1 MPIGQQDYLR
11 NLSKP
16 SMIKA
21 LAAEPDL
28 MPQARRARAG
38 DLQGAEGA
46 RAAVVSSAVDARF
59 VVNHRPSGAS
69 AARSFTRTTM

>member
-1 MPIGQQDYLR
+1 MSIGPQDYPR

-28 MPQARRARAG
+28 MPQARGARAG
-38 DLQGAEGA
+38 ELQGADGTP
-46 RAAVVSSAVDARF
+46 AAVVSSAVDARF

-69 AARSFTRTTM
+69 AARSLTRTAM

>member
-1 MPIGQQDYLR
+1 MSIRNQDSLR

-28 MPQARRARAG
+28 MPQARGARAG
-38 DLQGAEGA
+38 DLPGADGA
-46 RAAVVSSAVDARF
+46 RAAVVSSAVDGGL
-59 VVNHRPSGAS
+59 P
-69 AARSFTRTTM
+69 